1 MSRTAL
7 LFLLFRV
14 LSSSIFFFF
23 FIPNYAIYVRLVIC
37 ITSNLRFF
45 FFLRHFTFRFQ
56 VRHVRQTWISTILFR
71 FTFEYHVPFLSFFF
85 FFLRSLLSLSLS
97 PMLPYLSRS
106 SRTKTAS
113 QLCLKNNVSLHTDTH
128 IYIHT
133 RDCSIRLDCSSSVS
147 VPCSQ
152 REINRGNMDAKF
164 SRVALAMHKRKE
176 EKGESRKRKKKEF
189 FQSLPRYN
197 SSSSCISLFLAAFSP
212 FSPEESLRFLFLF
225 PSLRT
230 SHKPLLRIYMYI
242 HIDTHIHTHTYIKF
256 YLHRSALLDEKLEEK
271 KREENHFDRLP

>member
-1 MSRTAL
+1 
-7 LFLLFRV
+7 
-14 LSSSIFFFF
+14 
-23 FIPNYAIYVRLVIC
+23 
-37 ITSNLRFF
+37 
-45 FFLRHFTFRFQ
+45 
-56 VRHVRQTWISTILFR
+56 
-71 FTFEYHVPFLSFFF
+71 
-85 FFLRSLLSLSLS
+85 
-97 PMLPYLSRS
+97 
-106 SRTKTAS
+106 
-113 QLCLKNNVSLHTDTH
+113 
-128 IYIHT
+128 
-133 RDCSIRLDCSSSVS
+133 
-147 VPCSQ
+147 
-152 REINRGNMDAKF
+152 MDAKF

-271 KREENHFDRLP
+271 KREENHFDRLPWGETTNFFIQGSIVSEVFFLRWTRILHKKKTKKKKTKTKKKKIKKSREDILKLSRNC